1 MRVLVTGAGGFI
13 GAHLVTAL
21 KAQGHWV
28 RGADLK
34 HPEFGDSDADEF
46 LVLDLRDEWSARMAT
61 HEVDE
66 VFALA
71 ADMGGM
77 GYITY
82 HDADILTSNLKISV
96 NTIEAAWVNN
106 VRKVTYSSSACIYPV
121 YRQDMTD
128 MPPLAEDMAYP
139 AEPEAGYGW
148 EKLVTERLLR
158 AYQEDGRLDTR
169 IARLHNVYGPLGTWD
184 GERAKAPAALCRK
197 AAQAPDGG
205 EIDVWGDGKATRSF
219 CYITDCIDGLLR
231 LARSDWHEPL
241 NIGSDRLV
249 TVDQL
254 AGLAIAASGKDLGIR
269 HVAGPQGVRGRNSD
283 NTLCRKVLGWE
294 PQVSLEAGMKR
305 TYEWIASQAAKIPA

>member
-46 LVLDLRDEWSARMAT
+46 LILDLRDEWSARMAT

-241 NIGSDRLV
+241 NIGSD
-249 TVDQL
+249 L
-254 AGLAIAASGKDLGIR
+254 AR
-269 HVAGPQGVRGRNSD
+269 HGGPACGAGDRRVRQGSRHPPCRRTAGRPGRNSD

-305 TYEWIASQAAKIPA
+305 TYEWIASQAR